1 MYSTYDDRLSTN
13 NRFYEDNDVVASIS
27 SAPAFFTTPL
37 LRENEENEENEETKE
52 PEPFPFFTN
61 IDSDKPGSFF
71 ILKYKNNC
79 ICGEYKV
86 ARIIEKN
93 CTIFKKKIENNM
105 KLFIEIQFTD
115 GSVIL
120 PKTFYIHLRNYIKQH
135 TVFSKKRIDIQ
146 HNNITIYNRESDY
159 ILFSIVSVFM
169 EKNSIPNR
177 IQSFFNLL

>member
-1 MYSTYDDRLSTN
+1 MSNTTFRGFFSTYDDRLLTN
-13 NRFYEDNDVVASIS
+13 NRFYEDNDVVATLS
-27 SAPAFFTTPL
+27 SAPASFTIPPL
-37 LRENEENEENEETKE
+37 REENEETE

-86 ARIIEKN
+86 SRIIEKN
-93 CTIFKKKIENNM
+93 CTIFKKKIEHNM

-120 PKTFYIHLRNYIKQH
+120 PKTFYIHLKNYIKQH

-177 IQSFFNLL
+177 IQSFF